1 MGDGKKAEGYTGGLK
16 YDANN
21 VYLAAMFTQA
31 YNATRF
37 GSTDSEAY
45 GYANES
51 QAFEAYAS
59 YQFDFGLRPF
69 VAYNQTRGKDLGSDR
84 LGNNYQDQD
93 LVKFVDLG
101 ATYYFN
107 KNMSAYVDYKINLID
122 SSTFTDNAGINT
134 DDVTAVGL
142 VYQF

>member
-1 MGDGKKAEGYTGGLK
+1 M
-16 YDANN
+16 
-21 VYLAAMFTQA
+21 
-31 YNATRF
+31 
-37 GSTDSEAY
+37 
-45 GYANES
+45 
-51 QAFEAYAS
+51 
-59 YQFDFGLRPF
+59 
-69 VAYNQTRGKDLGSDR
+69 AYNQTRGKDLGSDR
-84 LGNNYQDQD
+84 LGNNFQDQD